1 MKLLEIFKQDLIEEA
16 KKIKKP
22 SSGLTKKQKSAV
34 TKKAKAGKD
43 IGKKG
48 KGFKKVAAKAA
59 KTYGSKEVG
68 KKVAAAAMW
77 KNVKRIKEAN
87 DMNEVGFT
95 IPAEYSKEPLKSAYT
110 KYQFLLYK
118 NNGDQKKTLEDIVKM
133 QNSIKDLSTVA
144 NSEKHKLYLDMEKIA
159 REMIKEASNLQEL
172 SPELRD
178 RAADKAVSLATSD
191 YGSGDPLSAEKRIK
205 QSKTFATQVSPAVKT
220 KIENI
225 FKDTDYETRIS
236 KGVHGATL
244 RLTDRG
250 AFNQF
255 FEVNITKDK
264 YDIDDT
270 KNIMKKL
277 MSNDKNKYDAIT
289 RKLLTA
295 IKIIQKEELPKVTNL
310 KEMDEE
316 KDPEGQMAKVQ
327 LKKIAGYADKISKG
341 LKDESQLDA
350 WAQDHIAK
358 ASELM
363 DQVGHFMAGK
373 DNKNKKEE

>member
-77 KNVKRIKEAN
+77 KNIKRIKEAN
-87 DMNEVGFT
+87 DMNEIGFT

-144 NSEKHKLYLDMEKIA
+144 NSEKHRLYLDMEKIA
-159 REMIKEASNLQEL
+159 REMIGEQKIDE
-172 SPELRD
+172 
-178 RAADKAVSLATSD
+178 KK
-191 YGSGDPLSAEKRIK
+191 GS
-205 QSKTFATQVSPAVKT
+205 
-220 KIENI
+220 
-225 FKDTDYETRIS
+225 ET
-236 KGVHGATL
+236 
-244 RLTDRG
+244 
-250 AFNQF
+250 
-255 FEVNITKDK
+255 
-264 YDIDDT
+264 
-270 KNIMKKL
+270 
-277 MSNDKNKYDAIT
+277 
-289 RKLLTA
+289 
-295 IKIIQKEELPKVTNL
+295 
-310 KEMDEE
+310 
-316 KDPEGQMAKVQ
+316 DPEGKMAKVQ
-327 LKKIAGYADKISKG
+327 LNKISKYANQISDN
-341 LKDESQLDA
+341 LKDGSQLDA
-350 WAQDHIAK
+350 WVQDHIAK

-363 DQVGHFMAGK
+363 DQVGHFMTGK
-373 DNKNKKEE
+373 DDKNKKEE